1 MTGFSQLVLS
11 SDKDTSLRKP
21 TSKSASTP
29 TKNGNNINTTSRS
42 RHMSEKTWKR
52 NTAGITAH
60 AQLRKQSKRKGV
72 EDAIALL
79 LRDQRPVNFHTVAKT
94 AQVSKAYLYSQQDL
108 RERIEALRQQ
118 EVEQVVRKRVTHSAG
133 KTDAS
138 RDLVIL
144 AKDRRIKELEAENQK
159 LQQQLKIAL
168 AQAYDQL

>member
-1 MTGFSQLVLS
+1 
-11 SDKDTSLRKP
+11 
-21 TSKSASTP
+21 
-29 TKNGNNINTTSRS
+29 
-42 RHMSEKTWKR
+42 MSEKTWKR